1 VGLRKAS
8 QSSDEFL
15 LEYFLNGALTLS
27 RPAHGQF
34 ALTYACGIDALISHY
49 LHFVQAP
56 LNTCIKKASHF
67 CEAL

>member
-27 RPAHGQF
+27 RPANGYH
-34 ALTYACGIDALISHY
+34 ALTYACGNDALIAMAFTSCRRH
-49 LHFVQAP
+49 
-56 LNTCIKKASHF
+56 
-67 CEAL
+67 

>member
-27 RPAHGQF
+27 RPAHGQY
-34 ALTYACGIDALISHY
+34 ALTYACGIDALISHG

-56 LNTCIKKASHF
+56 
-67 CEAL
+67 